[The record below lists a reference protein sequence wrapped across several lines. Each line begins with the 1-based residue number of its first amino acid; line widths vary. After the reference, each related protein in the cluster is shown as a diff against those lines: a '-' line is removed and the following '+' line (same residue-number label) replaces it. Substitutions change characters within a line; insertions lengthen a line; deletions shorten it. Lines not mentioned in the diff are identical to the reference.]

1 MKSLTN
7 PSFIRSLRQF
17 QCTSIICLAR
27 LMPQIISPTIYIY
40 AQIQICT
47 YIHIYNDVKQSNR
60 QVYFARMR
68 TNDAWMDS
76 SYK

>member
-27 LMPQIISPTIYIY
+27 LMPQIISPTIYID
-40 AQIQICT
+40 AQIQIYT
-47 YIHIYNDVKQSNR
+47 YIHIYNDVKQPNR

-68 TNDAWMDS
+68 TNDA
-76 SYK
+76 